1 MGWDPDRVLRM
12 DLTDI
17 EAAYKGRVEFVDS
30 IIGAVFGKPDAGID
44 ASGANFAAFARV
56 NLGAEVVN
64 V

>member
-1 MGWDPDRVLRM
+1 MGWDPDRVLWM

-17 EAAYKGRVEFVDS
+17 EAAYKGRIDFVDS
-30 IIGAVFGKPDAGID
+30 IIGAIFGKPEPDIA

-56 NLGAEVVN
+56 NLGAKVVN